1 MEKHYHFE
9 TVEAQ
14 MQKFWEDEQIYR
26 FSPDGE
32 EPVFSIDTPP
42 PTVSGNL
49 HIGHVFSYTQVEMIA
64 RFKRMQG
71 YRIFY
76 PFGFDDNGLPTE
88 RLVERDEKILA
99 RELPRS
105 EFTRKC
111 IATTEKYEDRF
122 RKMWKSLGFSV
133 DWSLQY
139 TTISPDVRKISQK
152 LFLDLVRQKKAYVK
166 ESPVLW
172 CSKCRTSIAQ
182 AELDTRE
189 IDSAFHYLPFMAGE
203 DLIQVATTRP
213 ELLFGCVCL
222 FVHPEDPRYSKYVGK
237 TARVPLY
244 DYEIPIMADDMV
256 SMDKGTGAVMCATY
270 GDTTDTE
277 WVSRYHLP
285 YRRIIL
291 PDGTI
296 DADVPMIGGLKI
308 LEARKEILRLLS
320 EKGLLLKSEDITH
333 TVAVHERCQTEV
345 EIIPSRQW
353 YIDVLSEKERF
364 LKAADEISWHPAHM
378 KSRYLSWVEN
388 LKWDWCISRQRYFG
402 IPFPVWYCKN
412 CQKPVFA
419 TPDQL
424 PVNPLETPFE
434 GVCECGCREFVP
446 ESAVLDTWATSS
458 VTPMINERHGIP
470 LIPMSMRAQSH
481 DIIRTWTFYT
491 IVRSLY
497 HTGTLPWKDIVISG
511 FVLARKGEKISKSQ
525 NNTRLDPQNLIDTYS
540 ADAIRYWTA
549 GARLGSDTFFSPED
563 LAGARRFL
571 TKLWNASRF
580 ALSHLQDIDF
590 TDTPQLLPVDRWIIA
605 RTHEAARRASEWLEQ
620 YETGLARREIDDLFW
635 RDFCDNYIEVVKE
648 RLYRPDLHGIQER
661 RSGQYALYHALLN
674 ILRLYAVYVPHITE
688 YLYQSFFRQYEQTPS
703 LHLLL
708 WEIPDED
715 DALLLKFGEI
725 LENIIAGMR
734 KYKSENNLS
743 MRSEMECLTVSAPED
758 VLALLRQTEKDLLAC
773 SKAGRIHYFAEAK
786 SFR

>member
-1 MEKHYHFE
+1 
-9 TVEAQ
+9 

-32 EPVFSIDTPP
+32 GPVFSIDTPP

-139 TTISPDVRKISQK
+139 TTISPNVRKISQK

-277 WVSRYHLP
+277 WVSRYRLP

-296 DADVPMIGGLKI
+296 DAGVPLIGGFSTLDG
-308 LEARKEILRLLS
+308 RKEILRLLS
-320 EKGLLLKSEDITH
+320 EKGLQIG
-333 TVAVHERCQTEV
+333 R
-345 EIIPSRQW
+345 
-353 YIDVLSEKERF
+353 
-364 LKAADEISWHPAHM
+364 AH
-378 KSRYLSWVEN
+378 V
-388 LKWDWCISRQRYFG
+388 
-402 IPFPVWYCKN
+402 
-412 CQKPVFA
+412 
-419 TPDQL
+419 
-424 PVNPLETPFE
+424 
-434 GVCECGCREFVP
+434 
-446 ESAVLDTWATSS
+446 
-458 VTPMINERHGIP
+458 
-470 LIPMSMRAQSH
+470 
-481 DIIRTWTFYT
+481 
-491 IVRSLY
+491 
-497 HTGTLPWKDIVISG
+497 
-511 FVLARKGEKISKSQ
+511 
-525 NNTRLDPQNLIDTYS
+525 
-540 ADAIRYWTA
+540 
-549 GARLGSDTFFSPED
+549 
-563 LAGARRFL
+563 
-571 TKLWNASRF
+571 
-580 ALSHLQDIDF
+580 
-590 TDTPQLLPVDRWIIA
+590 
-605 RTHEAARRASEWLEQ
+605 
-620 YETGLARREIDDLFW
+620 
-635 RDFCDNYIEVVKE
+635 
-648 RLYRPDLHGIQER
+648 
-661 RSGQYALYHALLN
+661 
-674 ILRLYAVYVPHITE
+674 
-688 YLYQSFFRQYEQTPS
+688 
-703 LHLLL
+703 
-708 WEIPDED
+708 
-715 DALLLKFGEI
+715 
-725 LENIIAGMR
+725 
-734 KYKSENNLS
+734 
-743 MRSEMECLTVSAPED
+743 
-758 VLALLRQTEKDLLAC
+758 
-773 SKAGRIHYFAEAK
+773 
-786 SFR
+786 